1 VAEIFCLC
9 EGLTTENS
17 CVVFMWSLLLGGKKI
32 YSSLGKRSN
41 LYGRSMNLT
50 FSEHI
55 LVIYITLCGC
65 SPSEFEVRFQVRSYS
80 QICKLLFTF

>member
-1 VAEIFCLC
+1 VPEIFCVC

-41 LYGRSMNLT
+41 LYGRSMIHN
-50 FSEHI
+50 F
-55 LVIYITLCGC
+55 
-65 SPSEFEVRFQVRSYS
+65 F
-80 QICKLLFTF
+80 